1 LKKVYQSHWISL
13 RKSLSTI
20 YDKNQMIPFS
30 DPSASYQAHKERI
43 DEAIQ
48 RVLDSGWFVLGKEV
62 ENFEKEFAAFHGQ
75 DLHAVGVANGTDAI
89 ALCLRGLGLGSG
101 DEVITPSHTAVATV
115 AGIEQAG
122 CTPVFADIGPNTR
135 CIDPKSVRERVG
147 ASTRAIMPVH
157 IYGQPAEMDR
167 ILEITQDYNLAL
179 IEDCSQAHGAEIDGQ
194 KVGTF
199 ADVSAYSCYPT
210 KNLGGTGDGGV
221 ILCRSK
227 EFAEKI
233 KSLRQYG
240 WNEARESIIQ
250 GFNSRLDE
258 IQAAILRVKL
268 QHLADDNAK
277 RREIALRYNAA
288 FKDLPLILPALA
300 ETQLHAMHL
309 YVIECDRRNEL
320 MEYLRS
326 HQIGSSLHYPLAVHQ
341 HAAYANRIRGWENLP
356 VTNQFYQRNLT
367 LPMFPELSNDEVEYI
382 ISTVQNWFK
391 EKN

>member
-1 LKKVYQSHWISL
+1 
-13 RKSLSTI
+13 
-20 YDKNQMIPFS
+20 MIPFG
-30 DPSASYQAHKERI
+30 DPSASYQAHKMEV

-48 RVLDSGWFVLGKEV
+48 RVLDSGWYVLGKEV
-62 ENFEKEFAAFHGQ
+62 NTFEEEFASFHGKN
-75 DLHAVGVANGTDAI
+75 LHAVGVANGTDAI
-89 ALCLRGLGLGSG
+89 ALCLRSLGLGLG

-122 CTPVFADIGPNTR
+122 CSPVFADIDPVFR
-135 CIDPKSVRERVG
+135 CIDPRSIEERIG
-147 ASTRAIMPVH
+147 PKTRAIMPVH
-157 IYGQPAEMDR
+157 IYGQPAEMHR
-167 ILEITQDYNLAL
+167 ILEISKAHQLEVV
-179 IEDCSQAHGAEIDGQ
+179 EDCSQAHGAEINGQ

-199 ADVSAYSCYPT
+199 ADISAFSCYPT

-221 ILCRSK
+221 VLCRSK

-240 WNEARESIIQ
+240 WNEDRESIIR

-258 IQAAILRVKL
+258 LQAAILRVKL

-277 RREIALRYNAA
+277 RRAIALRYNTS
-288 FKDLPLILPALA
+288 FKDLPVTLPALS
-300 ETQLHAMHL
+300 ETELHAMHL

-326 HQIGSSLHYPLAVHQ
+326 HQIGASLHYPLAVHQ
-341 HAAYANRIRGWENLP
+341 HAAYINRIHGGKNLP
-356 VTNQFYQRNLT
+356 VTDQFYQRNLT
-367 LPMFPELSNDEVEYI
+367 LPMYPELSSDAVEHI
-382 ISTVQNWFK
+382 ITTVQNWFR

>member
-1 LKKVYQSHWISL
+1 
-13 RKSLSTI
+13 
-20 YDKNQMIPFS
+20 MIPFS
-30 DPSASYQAHKERI
+30 DPSASYRAHKKEI

-62 ENFEKEFAAFHGQ
+62 EDFEKEFALFHGK
-75 DLHAVGVANGTDAI
+75 DFYAVGVANGTDAI
-89 ALCLRGLGLGSG
+89 ALCLRSLGLGSG

-122 CTPVFADIGPNTR
+122 CTPVFADIDPYTR
-135 CIDPKSVRERVG
+135 CIDPNSVRERMG
-147 ASTRAIMPVH
+147 CSTRAIMPVH
-157 IYGQPAEMDR
+157 IYGQPAEMHK
-167 ILEITQDYNLAL
+167 ILEIAQTHNLAV

-199 ADVSAYSCYPT
+199 ADISAFSCYPT

-240 WNEARESIIQ
+240 WNEERESIIP

-258 IQAAILRVKL
+258 LQAAILRVKL
-268 QHLADDNAK
+268 QHLADDSTK

-288 FKDLPLILPALA
+288 FIDLPLTLPALP
-300 ETQLHAMHL
+300 ETELHAMHL
-309 YVIECDRRNEL
+309 YVIEDDQRNEL
-320 MEYLRS
+320 MKYLRS
-326 HQIGSSLHYPLAVHQ
+326 HQIGASLHYPLAVHQ
-341 HAAYANRIRGWENLP
+341 HTAYANRIRGGDALP
-356 VTNQFYQRNLT
+356 VTEQFYQRNLT
-367 LPMFPELSNDEVEYI
+367 LPMYPELSNDAVEHI
-382 ISTVQNWFK
+382 ISTVQNWFL
-391 EKN
+391 EYN